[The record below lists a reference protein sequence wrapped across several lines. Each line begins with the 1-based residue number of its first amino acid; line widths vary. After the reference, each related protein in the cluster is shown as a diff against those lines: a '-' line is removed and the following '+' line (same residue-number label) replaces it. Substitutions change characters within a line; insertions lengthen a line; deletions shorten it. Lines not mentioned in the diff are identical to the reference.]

1 MKEELDE
8 LAVDEDVRTEGEEGG
23 QTESNEGTKTGAGH
37 GGTPTT
43 DGSPT
48 PTPMEEDTRQLVR
61 GSTESELGRVLE
73 ALTPLDGAR
82 FRRGRWHVRLYL
94 IAQVGPVRVGTPWD
108 KSPPPSIPLAQ
119 LIVIINQPLSS
130 KIPSLFLLRLTIP
143 SASQP
148 WSKPLATLHAF
159 LAPLVFCFAFQC
171 PPLLPPPFQSF
182 SLSLRFPISARQFPA
197 HFGRNCAGVFP
208 VVLFARPRV
217 HST

>member
-1 MKEELDE
+1 MDPVKEELDE
-8 LAVDEDVRTEGEEGG
+8 LAVDEDVRTEGEDGG
-23 QTESNEGTKTGAGH
+23 QTESNEGTKTGERH

-108 KSPPPSIPLAQ
+108 KSPSPP
-119 LIVIINQPLSS
+119 PLSS
-130 KIPSLFLLRLTIP
+130 SFIPFHSIGPANRNHQSAPLFQDPLSVPAPADHPLGFSALVQVLGHPPRLLGPPGLLLRLP
-143 SASQP
+143 MSAS
-148 WSKPLATLHAF
+148 
-159 LAPLVFCFAFQC
+159 
-171 PPLLPPPFQSF
+171 PPSSISIIFPF
-182 SLSLRFPISARQFPA
+182 P
-197 HFGRNCAGVFP
+197 
-208 VVLFARPRV
+208 
-217 HST
+217 